1 MNDAEETF
9 DGIYETEC
17 EVRKNKNKE
26 VKVEMG
32 LSVTC
37 PKLEKGDRTDEMED
51 LKEYHTEIGIKKNK
65 NEAYLDGSRSFE
77 FDNKESCGN
86 ETDENKTFKHKQ
98 KSAETGDINRLY
110 QYGHYYQ
117 KGPGKTRVNKEYNGT
132 LRIIGET
139 TVDHNDETEDPGDCH
154 QVRVG
159 VETNDRKKKNG

>member
-1 MNDAEETF
+1 MNDAKETF

-17 EVRKNKNKE
+17 EVRKNKNKK

-32 LSVTC
+32 LSMTC

-77 FDNKESCGN
+77 FDNKKSCGN
-86 ETDENKTFKHKQ
+86 ETDEDKTFKHKQ
-98 KSAETGDINRLY
+98 KSAETRDINRLN

-117 KGPGKTRVNKEYNGT
+117 K
-132 LRIIGET
+132 
-139 TVDHNDETEDPGDCH
+139 
-154 QVRVG
+154 
-159 VETNDRKKKNG
+159 